1 MGAIVEPILVHSP
14 REAAVC
20 SACAALAMLPSV
32 VRSSGR
38 TTRILHA
45 RRVIAA
51 CLYEGPFLMSYPEVA
66 AAVGLRSHSA
76 AIEAVRACGFMVAA
90 PETRTAILA
99 VYRAMYGVNP
109 PDSLWDRIARHDPT
123 LKKERALKDKQGMEA
138 AC

>member
-1 MGAIVEPILVHSP
+1 MALPQPIPVHSP
-14 REAAVC
+14 REAAVA

-32 VRSSGR
+32 VRSTGR
-38 TTRILHA
+38 TARILHA

-66 AAVGLRSHSA
+66 AAMGLRAHSA
-76 AIEAVRACGFMVAA
+76 AIEAVRACAFMVST

-109 PDSLWDRIARHDPT
+109 PDSLWERIGRHDPT
-123 LKKERALKDKQGMEA
+123 MKKNAKLKDNQTKEA
-138 AC
+138 TC

>member
-1 MGAIVEPILVHSP
+1 MALPQPIPVHSP
-14 REAAVC
+14 REAAVA

-32 VRSSGR
+32 VRSTGR
-38 TTRILHA
+38 TARIVHA

-66 AAVGLRSHSA
+66 AALGLRAHSA
-76 AIEAVRACGFMVAA
+76 AIEAVRACAFMVST
-90 PETRTAILA
+90 PEYRTEILA

-109 PDSLWDRIARHDPT
+109 PDSLWERIARHDRT
-123 LKKERALKDKQGMEA
+123 LKKDQAAKNAESKEA